1 MSSSYKQ
8 RDALATSAFDMQHNY
23 VAQDATQPTSNNTP
37 DITPYVGLRG
47 KLSQVWINR
56 WTVLL
61 FLVLARTLIA
71 IANLHDG
78 VGDAR
83 KEALS
88 ACTGVESMGSAL
100 ASMPHYLSQGTN
112 ELTASGVEKAIN
124 GLMSML
130 TLSVTGV
137 EEIVVFV
144 INLLT
149 STYVCL
155 ITFAVSGSLH
165 AALQL
170 IEDVSGFLNKTI
182 GAIGTDIHKGIN
194 DFDADLNKV
203 IGGLNDIGKAFGSAN
218 SIPTLNINGSLDQLD
233 HLQLPAGLNADL
245 QKLNNSIPTFAQ
257 VNNFTNNAI
266 RFPFEEI
273 KKLMNESRSNYTFDR
288 SLFPVPSKD
297 QLTFCSDNSGINDFF
312 NELVKVEI
320 LAKKI
325 GIAVLVILATLVCI
339 PMTFRE
345 MQRWRTMQKRSQLI
359 STRAHDPLDVVYIAA
374 RPYTSSAG
382 MQVADRFTSSRR
394 QTLARWTVAYA
405 TTPPALFVLSLGI
418 AGLFSCLCQ
427 YIMLRAVEREVPA
440 LAHDVGVFAERV
452 VSSLE
457 NASEHWANGTNTV
470 ILHMNNRINHDVFG
484 WVNISTT
491 ALNNTLNTFSDEMT
505 KALNATFGGTILY
518 DPITE
523 VFNCLI
529 GLKIAGIEKGLT
541 WISDHAHID
550 FPLLPNNTFSLGAA
564 ASITNDNSATTFL
577 ADPQQD
583 ATDQVTAAV
592 NQLGDKLARG
602 IRNEAIISSC
612 VVLVWVIILMMGIAR
627 AAMLFYGDDKTW
639 DSGSQKSP
647 MIPLTAAKITD
658 EKNIAS
664 QKPRGDRRSPEPSPP
679 YQYTAPVTTGS
690 GHSSDANQYKGA
702 SYTITPQPFPTFEA
716 ISAPG
721 NAAPLKSAVRDFLA
735 PPVDE
740 RVGYAGA
747 RAVDGAMQRPTH
759 QRASSYADLGGTSP
773 VESRNTSIPTTFDR
787 LGH

>member
-1 MSSSYKQ
+1 MASSYNQ
-8 RDALATSAFDMQHNY
+8 YDVFASSAFDMHHNH
-23 VAQDATQPTSNNTP
+23 VAQDAPRPISNTSTY
-37 DITPYVGLRG
+37 ITPYVGLRG
-47 KLSQVWINR
+47 RLSQVWINR

-78 VGDAR
+78 IGDAR
-83 KEALS
+83 TQALS

-100 ASMPHYLSQGTN
+100 ASMPHYLSKGTN

-155 ITFAVSGSLH
+155 ITLAVSGSLH

-170 IEDVSGFLNKTI
+170 IEDVSGFLNHTI
-182 GAIGTDIHKGIN
+182 GAIGTDIHNSIN
-194 DFDADLNKV
+194 NFDADLNKV
-203 IGGLNDIGKAFGSAN
+203 IGGLNSFGTAFGSAS
-218 SIPTLNINGSLDQLD
+218 SIPTLNINGSLDQLN

-245 QKLNNSIPTFAQ
+245 QKLNSSIPTFAQ

-273 KKLMNESRSNYTFDR
+273 KKLMNESRRNYTFDR
-288 SLFPVPSKD
+288 SLFPVPAKD

-382 MQVADRFTSSRR
+382 MQLANRFTSSRR
-394 QTLARWTVAYA
+394 RTLARWTVAYA

-427 YIMLRAVEREVPA
+427 YILLRAVEREVPA
-440 LAHDVGVFAERV
+440 LAHEVGVFAERV

-470 ILHMNNRINHDVFG
+470 IINMNERINHDVFG

-491 ALNNTLNTFSDEMT
+491 ALNNTLNIFSDEMT
-505 KALNATFGGTILY
+505 KALNFTFGGTILY

-564 ASITNDNSATTFL
+564 ASLTNDTSATTFL
-577 ADPQQD
+577 TAPQQD

-592 NQLGDKLARG
+592 DRLGNKLARG

-612 VVLVWVIILMMGIAR
+612 VVLVWVIILIMGIAR
-627 AAMLFYGDDKTW
+627 AAMLFYKDEKTW
-639 DSGSQKSP
+639 DTRSQKSP
-647 MIPLTAAKITD
+647 MVPWPLAKTTD
-658 EKNIAS
+658 EKNVDSPIPMAN
-664 QKPRGDRRSPEPSPP
+664 RSSDEPSPA
-679 YQYTAPVTTGS
+679 YQYAATVTTRS
-690 GHSSDANQYKGA
+690 GHSHDANQYKGA
-702 SYTITPQPFPTFEA
+702 SYTITPQPFPTFA
-716 ISAPG
+716 STSPPAVAP
-721 NAAPLKSAVRDFLA
+721 PPTSAVGNFLA

-759 QRASSYADLGGTSP
+759 QRASSYADLGVTSP
-773 VESRNTSIPTTFDR
+773 VEGRQMNLPTSLDR
-787 LGH
+787 LRH